1 MMKKLYKF
9 SWALAIVA
17 LLGSGGCSD
26 DDDSASAVVTLSA
39 ESTVFSVDGG
49 SKQFSVAT
57 TTEEAQL
64 SALSDSD
71 WCVASISD
79 KTLTITTEANT
90 TTEVRRAVVTVKSSD
105 GAADATINVAQEA
118 DIETELSLS
127 ATTLEFDSEGGD
139 GVVAVKSNR
148 TWSATTES
156 DWFTINA
163 DPATGKLV
171 VSAATNEGDV
181 AKEGTVTIVSG
192 TGEQF
197 KSESIA
203 VRQDIRANNPYLRL
217 VGEWDFYADIWY
229 QALYSTE
236 NSRCN
241 YMFTTNEDG
250 TELVPMKFPNS
261 DNLTT
266 QIAVKEYNNRYT
278 MTNFLL
284 GNTSLNILYHK
295 EDNTIEIPLGWAVG
309 TTSSYTYGYLVQ
321 VHITEPETAFDFPY
335 YLTGQDAGSLI
346 GAVSEDGNTITLSGF
361 EQSFGSRYGF
371 GIKSFDDD
379 EGAFYTFQ
387 YAYYAF
393 GPTVELRRHVEE
405 PQVEASAAH
414 QVQQLQS
421 AKELRR
427 IDDSGKIV
435 VVK

>member
-171 VSAATNEGDV
+171 VSVATNEGDV

-192 TGEQF
+192 TGEQA
-197 KSESIA
+197 KSESVA

-229 QALYSTE
+229 QAMYSTQAYCTY
-236 NSRCN
+236 NFS
-241 YMFTTNEDG
+241 TNEEG
-250 TELVPMKFPNS
+250 TELVPTIFPGS
-261 DNLTT
+261 EYLTT
-266 QIAVKEYNNRYT
+266 QIIAQEYNDRYT
-278 MTNFLL
+278 LKNFFL
-284 GNTSLNILYHK
+284 GNTSLSILYHK
-295 EDNTIEIPLGWAVG
+295 ENNTIEIPLGWLVG
-309 TTSSYTYGYLVQ
+309 ITTSYTYGYLVQ
-321 VHITEPETAFDFPY
+321 VHITEPESSFNFPN

-346 GAVSEDGNTITLSGF
+346 GTVSEDGNTITLSGF

-371 GIKSFDDD
+371 GIKTYDDD

-421 AKELRR
+421 TKELRR